1 MRGDHTCTVPVVSR
15 AAPRALGK
23 GLCVLFASQNE
34 LLVPRRVDSGLPP
47 LRWKELSARRGEEA
61 APTAELRAESGRG
74 SPGLGAGSG
83 PGVSNT
89 AVTGRGPSRLRDGG
103 EGGPALRAHLQFLTL
118 LAGPPPLAGE
128 RAENFCWDKRSLCI
142 FFFFFP

>member
-1 MRGDHTCTVPVVSR
+1 MRSGRACASSSR
-15 AAPRALGK
+15 PKMNFLSLEGLIPDCRLFAGKALG
-23 GLCVLFASQNE
+23 E
-34 LLVPRRVDSGLPP
+34 
-47 LRWKELSARRGEEA
+47 AREEA

-142 FFFFFP
+142 FFFFFFP